1 MDLVMCELQETKIE
15 GVESFS
21 PFCTKV
27 RMALKA
33 SGLPFTSRR
42 ASHPG
47 AFRALNPTGQVPVL
61 LVDGEAVCDST
72 RILSRLE
79 QLAPGRLD
87 RGLDARG
94 RAESLLWEEM
104 ADTVLNGFLVASRW
118 DDDANWPAV
127 EQAYFAGMPAPLR
140 ALIPRL
146 ARRKVRA
153 TLVARDVTR
162 QGNQV
167 LWNRFEQT
175 LDALDD
181 RAPASGEWLG
191 DELSRADIAI
201 SAQLLSLLTPLTP
214 WQAERV
220 RARRRLASY
229 LERTALACATTELQT
244 SKARVSRPDT
254 LRHARAEERANFA
267 ASPAA

>member
-1 MDLVMCELQETKIE
+1 MELVMCELQETKID

-33 SGLPFTSRR
+33 AGVPFTSRR
-42 ASHPG
+42 ASNPG
-47 AFRALNPTGQVPVL
+47 AFRAFNPTGQVPVL
-61 LVDGEAVCDST
+61 LVDGEAVGDST
-72 RILSRLE
+72 RILTRIE

-94 RAESLLWEEM
+94 RAESVLWEEM

-127 EQAYFAGMPAPLR
+127 EKAYFGAMPAPLR
-140 ALIPRL
+140 WIVPRL
-146 ARRKVRA
+146 ARRGVRA
-153 TLVARDVTR
+153 TLKARDVTR

-181 RAPASGEWLG
+181 RAPGSGLWLG
-191 DELSRADIAI
+191 EELSRADIAI
-201 SAQLLSLLTPLTP
+201 TAQLVSLLTPLTP

-220 RARRRLASY
+220 RARGRLASY
-229 LERTALACATTELQT
+229 LERTARACTARELHP

-254 LRHARAEERANFA
+254 LRHARANETADFA

>member
-1 MDLVMCELQETKIE
+1 MDLVMCELQETKID

-21 PFCTKV
+21 PFCAKV

-33 SGLPFTSRR
+33 AGLPFTSRR
-42 ASHPG
+42 ASHPA

-61 LVDGEAVCDST
+61 LVDGDAVSDST
-72 RILSRLE
+72 RILSRIE

-127 EQAYFAGMPAPLR
+127 EQAYFGAMPAPLR
-140 ALIPRL
+140 WIVPRM

-153 TLVARDVTR
+153 TLNARDVTR
-162 QGNQV
+162 QGNHV
-167 LWNRFEQT
+167 LWSRFEQT

-181 RAPASGEWLG
+181 RAPASGQWLG
-191 DELSRADIAI
+191 ADLSRADIAI
-201 SAQLLSLLTPLTP
+201 GAQLLSLLTPLTP

-220 RARRRLASY
+220 RARGRLASY
-229 LERTALACATTELQT
+229 LERTGRACAARELGT

-254 LRHARAEERANFA
+254 LRHARAKETADFV